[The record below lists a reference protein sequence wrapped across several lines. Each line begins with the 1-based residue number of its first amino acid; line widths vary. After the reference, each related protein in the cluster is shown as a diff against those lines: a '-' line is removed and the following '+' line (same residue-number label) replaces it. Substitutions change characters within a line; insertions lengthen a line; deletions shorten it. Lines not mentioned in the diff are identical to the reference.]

1 MIPALQ
7 SIREIDLYH
16 SQLCWITKWMLS
28 LPNLEKLTLWGQSI
42 GQQDFEMVGSIPS
55 LLEFT
60 GSSFSEPVSIS
71 SNGGFQQLQVF
82 GFSLCVREFMFE
94 AGAMPNVRRL
104 YVKIWPKDINSAS
117 GCRGGFDDIGIQH
130 LSSLAELCVSIYCQG
145 TRAADVEAVEVAFKS
160 MAEANPNRPKL
171 EMRRYQ
177 AEEMLKDVE

>member
-1 MIPALQ
+1 
-7 SIREIDLYH
+7 
-16 SQLCWITKWMLS
+16 
-28 LPNLEKLTLWGQSI
+28 
-42 GQQDFEMVGSIPS
+42 
-55 LLEFT
+55 
-60 GSSFSEPVSIS
+60 
-71 SNGGFQQLQVF
+71 
-82 GFSLCVREFMFE
+82 MFE

-177 AEEMLKDVE
+177 AEEMLKDDE